1 MRYLAKNWLSKNLN
15 RDKDKSIFP
24 ATFSRNA
31 ETLWL
36 PKKQLI
42 SSHVEALTLTGDI
55 LAAVWQNC
63 AQPNENITEYFKR
76 AVQPHLQGAIF
87 ASIYSDKVAALVK
100 LKGMLSYNLR
110 QQILAQTQNCNEV
123 DLRDTL
129 FLYSFP
135 TTSRGLEMYI
145 HSHLDARGVVVIG

>member
-55 LAAVWQNC
+55 LAAVWQNY
-63 AQPNENITEYFKR
+63 AQPK
-76 AVQPHLQGAIF
+76 
-87 ASIYSDKVAALVK
+87 
-100 LKGMLSYNLR
+100 
-110 QQILAQTQNCNEV
+110 
-123 DLRDTL
+123 
-129 FLYSFP
+129 
-135 TTSRGLEMYI
+135 
-145 HSHLDARGVVVIG
+145 